1 MQEIDERSVT
11 AGEESNGGYYGVMPL
26 GRFVGR
32 DVSDK
37 SDGAIC
43 TSMAVL
49 DPTKTWTPLRDVAL
63 RDSILYDGQWA
74 IAVEKAATK
83 FAAHGA
89 EVEGKFQSRIQAAHE
104 LITYTNGHEG
114 YPSFL
119 KAIAYD
125 HLLTGN
131 NAILEFVRDTPMSP
145 VQQINILNN
154 HQCERTG
161 DRDFPIKYHRTD
173 GDAVKMAWFNVYVFS
188 DQRGRPYSSRGYI
201 CAAQRVYQT
210 VYRRAII
217 NQRKLETDSRSGFN
231 KIVLMSTSIQGSI
244 EDVKNQA
251 DEKAKNMGL
260 HYEKGNLIVP
270 SIGDAGAQTA
280 EVDLLPQYDPETAR
294 QKDEA
299 DHLEFANAVGLR
311 PHELNPALQT
321 LAGLNSG
328 GQRESENEESES
340 TGLADLRNELTHGL
354 THFAFPAGTTF
365 SMVVPSLSG
374 QMKEQKL
381 KKLRAETRKIQVADI
396 GEITAAEARNMAGDV
411 GDIPAEFNQPDA
423 TDGGVMDEND
433 KE

>member
-1 MQEIDERSVT
+1 MQEVDERSVT
-11 AGEESNGGYYGVMPL
+11 AGEDKSGLHHGVMSL
-26 GRFVGR
+26 GRILGR
-32 DVSDK
+32 DINDK
-37 SDGAIC
+37 SGGAIC
-43 TSMAVL
+43 TSMAIL
-49 DPTKTWTPLRDVAL
+49 DPTKSWTPLRDVAL

-89 EVEGKFQSRIQAAHE
+89 EIEGKFQSRIQAAHE

-119 KAIAYD
+119 KAITYD

-131 NAILEFVRDTPMSP
+131 NVILEFVRDTPMSP

-173 GDAVKMAWFNVYVFS
+173 GEVVSMAWFNVYAFS

-201 CAAQRVYQT
+201 CASQRVYQT
-210 VYRRAII
+210 VYRRAIM
-217 NQRKLETDSRSGFN
+217 NQRKLETDSRSGFS
-231 KIVLMSTSIQGSI
+231 KLVVMSASIQENLGDVQAQGS
-244 EDVKNQA
+244 EQA
-251 DEKAKNMGL
+251 KAKGI
-260 HYEKGNLIVP
+260 HYEKGTLIVP
-270 SIGDAGAQTA
+270 AIGDAGAQTS
-280 EVDLLPQYDPETAR
+280 EVDLLPPYNPEVAR

-299 DHLEFANAVGLR
+299 DHLEFANAVGLQ
-311 PHELNPALQT
+311 PYELNTALQT

-340 TGLADLRNELTHGL
+340 TGLADLRNQLTHAL

-365 SMVVPSLSG
+365 TMVVPSLSG
-374 QMKEQKL
+374 QMKEQQL
-381 KKLRAETRKIQVADI
+381 KKLRAETRKIQVET
-396 GEITAAEARNMAGDV
+396 GEITSDEARNMAGDV
-411 GDIPAEFNQPDA
+411 GDIPPEFNQPDE